1 MSVLVD
7 TNILLYSANPA
18 SPEHRGARAEL
29 ERLRRGAV
37 PWFLTWGIVYEFLR
51 VATHATVFRQPLSVS
66 SAALFVKRL
75 LESASLQVLQETDVH
90 FSLFEAEM
98 RATPEISGNDLH
110 DAHVV
115 VLMREHNLRTILTAD
130 RGFRR
135 FKNVD
140 VVDPVHG

>member
-18 SPEHRGARAEL
+18 SPEHRAARAEL
-29 ERLRRGAV
+29 ERLRRGTL

-51 VATHATVFRQPLSVS
+51 VATHPAVFPQPLSVS
-66 SAALFVKRL
+66 SAALFVKHL
-75 LESASLQVLQETDVH
+75 LESASLQVLQETDAH
-90 FSLFEAEM
+90 FFLLEAKM

-110 DAHVV
+110 DTHVV
-115 VLMREHNLRTILTAD
+115 VLMREHSLRTILTAD

-135 FKNVD
+135 FKNIE
-140 VVDPVHG
+140 VVDPVHA